1 MKKLVLSIMTMAM
14 IVAFV
19 SCEKENLGAFNPK
32 MKIYKV
38 YNETDGHYLQEK
50 WLWNDK
56 QLHKVEY
63 YKKNGDLDQTYLYQY
78 ENGLL
83 SSIKTDNQHTDFE
96 YDGKTIM
103 ATNLSKLICFLFRNR
118 NCPIFPFRNPPN
130 PRPGQF
136 LTFCTSSPRNWSHIF
151 PNQMQKANVMITV
164 RQKLILHG
172 RKIMSN
178 I

>member
-19 SCEKENLGAFNPK
+19 SCEKENLGVFNPK

-50 WLWNDK
+50 WLWN
-56 QLHKVEY
+56 E
-63 YKKNGDLDQTYLYQY
+63 
-78 ENGLL
+78 
-83 SSIKTDNQHTDFE
+83 
-96 YDGKTIM
+96 
-103 ATNLSKLICFLFRNR
+103 LIRFLFRNR
-118 NCPIFPFRNPPN
+118 NCPISPFRNPPN